1 LRVEEKR
8 LNTQQARSAA
18 QHSTLNNKTN
28 QQQKEYMMHTA
39 SEEWA
44 ARVAARNE
52 IETAKATRAG
62 EQLTLPFGS
71 GFGESGEIRLL
82 PLSAEGVAK

>member
-1 LRVEEKR
+1 
-8 LNTQQARSAA
+8 
-18 QHSTLNNKTN
+18 
-28 QQQKEYMMHTA
+28 MMKDAT
-39 SEEWA
+39 EEWA

-52 IETAKATRAG
+52 IETAKATRDR

-71 GFGESGEIRLL
+71 GFGESGEIRSL